1 MSRKVLLVAVVL
13 LLVLALP
20 ASAQQAGQGE
30 QAGQRGGRGGMMGM
44 MGPMMMGGG
53 QTPVMMIAE
62 GNIYVIYMGQL
73 SMYNAKTLE
82 LVKTIA
88 LPMPQMRGGLGGP
101 PAADGQGGPP
111 PAPPG

>member
-13 LLVLALP
+13 LLVMALP
-20 ASAQQAGQGE
+20 AFAQQAGQGE
-30 QAGQRGGRGGMMGM
+30 QGGQRGFRPGM

-62 GNIYVIYMGQL
+62 GSIYVIYMGQL

-88 LPMPQMRGGLGGP
+88 LPMPQMMGGPGGP
-101 PAADGQGGPP
+101 PAAGGQGGPP